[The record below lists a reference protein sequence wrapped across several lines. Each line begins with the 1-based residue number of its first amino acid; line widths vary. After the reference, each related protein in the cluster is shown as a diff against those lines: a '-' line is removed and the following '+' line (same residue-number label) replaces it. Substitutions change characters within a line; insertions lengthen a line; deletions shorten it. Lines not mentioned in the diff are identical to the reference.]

1 MMPALGTYLLPELSK
16 LAPFAEAGARFARM
30 EGRMRREKVDSTTL
44 QSVGYESKGQVL
56 EVEFCS
62 GARYRYFE
70 VSAEEHQGLLSAES
84 KGRYFN
90 LHIRDQY
97 RFERL
102 A

>member
-1 MMPALGTYLLPELSK
+1 MAALPFLLIWGCPSGWPMMPALRTYLLPELSK

-56 EVEFCS
+56 EVEALS
-62 GARYRYFE
+62 GGGAMIFR
-70 VSAEEHQGLLSAES
+70 G
-84 KGRYFN
+84 
-90 LHIRDQY
+90 IR
-97 RFERL
+97 RGAPRV